1 MRHVKKMSYRN
12 LFRQISGGLWSNA
25 FLSNCSMIIHYMK
38 EINEDLE
45 QSHQSTENVSDYNKN
60 YILGISSSSA
70 SKTQRWGGNFF
81 SVGFKAFFT
90 A

>member
-12 LFRQISGGLWSNA
+12 LFRQISGGLWSKA

-38 EINEDLE
+38 ETNEDLE

>member
-1 MRHVKKMSYRN
+1 
-12 LFRQISGGLWSNA
+12 
-25 FLSNCSMIIHYMK
+25 MK
-38 EINEDLE
+38 ETNEDLE

>member
-1 MRHVKKMSYRN
+1 
-12 LFRQISGGLWSNA
+12 
-25 FLSNCSMIIHYMK
+25 MIIHYMK
-38 EINEDLE
+38 ETNEDLE
-45 QSHQSTENVSDYNKN
+45 QSLQSTENVSDYNKN